1 MDKEL
6 KSVQTLILLTPS
18 MKANLRK
25 LAYMNRMSLSVF
37 VSHLIEDYA
46 AEHPELITEYDRIFE
61 RNDRK

>member
-18 MKANLRK
+18 MKDNLRK

-37 VSHLIEDYA
+37 ISHLIEGYA
-46 AEHPELITEYDRIFE
+46 AEHPELIAEYDRIFGK
-61 RNDRK
+61 DDKK